1 MAGIGTA
8 ANFNIYMGK
17 NEKEEAKRYIGTGI
31 TFMGILG
38 ILIMMIV
45 FIFKRQILLICGA
58 TEASMPLAMSYLTIT
73 NIGLPFFLFSNGGC
87 HMIRADGSP
96 MYSMLCN
103 VSGALLNVF
112 LDALF
117 MYGFGWGIQ
126 GAAAAT
132 VISQAVS
139 GIGLCIQ
146 VLVTRPEFR
155 PGRQYWRPDWK
166 VLKYIGT
173 FSSLTCIQQSVM
185 NLGILA
191 VQGLVN
197 SFGTAVMAA
206 FAAAVKIDSF
216 AYMPVQEFG
225 NAFSTFVAQNYGADR
240 HERIRKGI
248 IRAVCIMA
256 AFSVAISAIVF
267 ICADPLMRIFVSG
280 AETEII
286 RIGKE
291 YLRIE
296 GTFYIGI
303 GLLFMLY
310 GYYRAICR
318 PGMSVILTV
327 LSLGTRVALSFA
339 LAPIAGIGELGIW
352 WSIPIGWTLADLVG
366 TVYYFRTRQQT
377 VWKE

>member
-1 MAGIGTA
+1 
-8 ANFNIYMGK
+8 
-17 NEKEEAKRYIGTGI
+17 
-31 TFMGILG
+31 
-38 ILIMMIV
+38 
-45 FIFKRQILLICGA
+45 
-58 TEASMPLAMSYLTIT
+58 
-73 NIGLPFFLFSNGGC
+73 
-87 HMIRADGSP
+87 
-96 MYSMLCN
+96 
-103 VSGALLNVF
+103 
-112 LDALF
+112 
-117 MYGFGWGIQ
+117 
-126 GAAAAT
+126 
-132 VISQAVS
+132 
-139 GIGLCIQ
+139 
-146 VLVTRPEFR
+146 
-155 PGRQYWRPDWK
+155 
-166 VLKYIGT
+166 
-173 FSSLTCIQQSVM
+173 M

-216 AYMPVQEFG
+216 AYMPAQEFG

-296 GTFYIGI
+296 GAFYIGI

-366 TVYYFRTRQQT
+366 TVYYFRTRPQT